1 MNRTSP
7 LAIALLGSG
16 IIAVT
21 YGLARFIFGL
31 FLPAIRADLDIGT
44 TMAGIIGALPFVS
57 YVGAIL
63 AAPALA
69 RTLGAR
75 AASAVSAAFAA
86 IGLLLIASAPDPYV
100 LALGVLTCGISTGL
114 SSPILAEVVHAFVH
128 RDLRGRVNAAIN
140 ASTSV
145 GVLAAPLAMVWWADA
160 WRPAYTVFALLAAT
174 AVVAA
179 MIQLPAPRGRIRR
192 LQDAA
197 SPAGR
202 PSRGQWLD
210 IGRMS
215 VLAATMGFVSALY
228 WVFAPD
234 FAVQTGGLSAQASAL
249 LWLAVGVGGLLGIAA
264 GDLVDRHGHAMS
276 HAFALAIL
284 AASLT
289 LLAAAPGNLAL
300 AMVSAAAFGAAYM
313 TLTGLYLVGSTR
325 IMADHPAIGPVMPF
339 LAISCGQIAGSPVGG
354 WLIARYAHG
363 TAFGAFAAIALLAAL
378 AALWLAVPRS
388 LAAAAAPAGED

>member
-16 IIAVT
+16 VIAVT

-57 YVGAIL
+57 YVAAIL
-63 AAPALA
+63 AAPAVA

-75 AASAVSAAFAA
+75 AATAVTTVFAA
-86 IGLLLIASAPDPYV
+86 VGLIAIARAPNVEV
-100 LALGVLTCGISTGL
+100 LALGVLICGISTGL
-114 SSPILAEVVHAFVH
+114 SSPILAEVVHAFVR
-128 RDLRGRVNAAIN
+128 RDVRGRVNAAIN

-145 GVLAAPLAMVWWADA
+145 GVLAAPLAMFWWAEA
-160 WRPAYTVFALLAAT
+160 WRPAYTVFGVLAVV

-179 MIQLPAPRGRIRR
+179 LIQLPAPRGRIRR
-192 LQDAA
+192 QQSAA
-197 SPAGR
+197 APVDR

-215 VLAATMGFVSALY
+215 ALAATMGFVSALY

-234 FAVQTGGLSAQASAL
+234 FAVQAGGLSAQGTAW
-249 LWLAVGVGGLLGIAA
+249 LWLAVGIGGLLGIAA
-264 GDLVDRHGHAMS
+264 GDLVDRLGHATS
-276 HAFALAIL
+276 HALALALL

-300 AMVSAAAFGAAYM
+300 AGLSAAAFGAAYM

-325 IMADHPAIGPVMPF
+325 IMADHPAIGPVAPF
-339 LAISCGQIAGSPVGG
+339 LAISCGQIVGSPAGG
-354 WLIARYAHG
+354 WLIAHYAYG
-363 TAFGAFAAIALLAAL
+363 TAFAAFAAIGLGAAL
-378 AALWLAVPRS
+378 AALWLAAPRS
-388 LAAAAAPAGED
+388 LTGAAMPIGED